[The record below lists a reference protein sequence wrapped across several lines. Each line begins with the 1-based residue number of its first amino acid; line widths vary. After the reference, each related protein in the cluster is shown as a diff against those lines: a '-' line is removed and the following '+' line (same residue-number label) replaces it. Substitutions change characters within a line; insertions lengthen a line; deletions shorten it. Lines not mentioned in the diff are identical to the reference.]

1 MLVNQRSCKKYNKLE
16 KYTISKIMWVG
27 RVLIKVAAEIAED
40 LYNLYE
46 ISLIL
51 SIGSVQDS
59 LRLIELLDEEEGL

>member
-1 MLVNQRSCKKYNKLE
+1 MLVNQ
-16 KYTISKIMWVG
+16 ISKIMWVG

-51 SIGSVQDS
+51 SIGSVRDS
-59 LRLIELLDEEEGL
+59 LRLIELLDEDEGL